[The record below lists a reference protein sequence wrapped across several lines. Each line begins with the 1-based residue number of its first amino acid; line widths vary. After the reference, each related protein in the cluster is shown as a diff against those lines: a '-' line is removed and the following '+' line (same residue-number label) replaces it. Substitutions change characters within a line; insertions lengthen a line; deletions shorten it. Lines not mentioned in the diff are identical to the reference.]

1 MNKDEMNLDVLQAEF
16 EEARKKYIELGK
28 QVREAQLAGL
38 NAALAA
44 KKAAEEAVR
53 AEVNKLGQ
61 QYGYFWTRFG
71 S

>member
-1 MNKDEMNLDVLQAEF
+1 MNLDVLQAEF
-16 EEARKKYIELGK
+16 EEARQKYIELGK

>member
-1 MNKDEMNLDVLQAEF
+1 MNLDVLQAEF
-16 EEARKKYIELGK
+16 EEARQKYIELGK

-71 S
+71 N

>member
-1 MNKDEMNLDVLQAEF
+1 MNLDVLQAEF

-71 S
+71 N

>member
-1 MNKDEMNLDVLQAEF
+1 MNLDVLQAEF

>member
-1 MNKDEMNLDVLQAEF
+1 MNLDVLQAEF
-16 EEARKKYIELGK
+16 EEAKQKYIELGK

-61 QYGYFWTRFG
+61 HYGYFWTRFG

>member
-16 EEARKKYIELGK
+16 EEARQKYIELGK